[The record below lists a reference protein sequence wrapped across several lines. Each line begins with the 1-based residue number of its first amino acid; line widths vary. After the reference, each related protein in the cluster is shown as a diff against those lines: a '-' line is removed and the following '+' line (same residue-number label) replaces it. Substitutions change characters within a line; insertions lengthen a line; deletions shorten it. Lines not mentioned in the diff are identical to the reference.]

1 MSTLR
6 EAIKGCGITSVNGV
20 KVDDMKHHELTE
32 VISSTDKDIEFYHCI
47 HKYSG
52 LIILDNSRVISELLM
67 THNILET
74 RDIVRAQT
82 SNVAVCAH
90 IKYIMDNSRINY
102 DYEGCTALVR
112 MYGGYAIKMKYD
124 VSVAKGT
131 LIHGEPEDFWGEG
144 DEEPDDSLIAV
155 PETEDIK
162 NVNPIEADGLIGS
175 LLCRGYEKTPYMP
188 RYYGLF
194 YCDSIPIS
202 IMEHIRGMPLF
213 NFLKLKKPHPVIVH
227 SLFIRIILFLYRN
240 FIDYKFVHGDIH
252 SKNILVDND
261 DSKGDI
267 DVNGIAT
274 YGIKP
279 ILIDFGGSNVL
290 VDYEDIDQS
299 NSNVTNEL
307 QLVKLCRYF
316 NYEFKFS
323 GSRYPEMLEELYQ
336 SLKVD

>member
-1 MSTLR
+1 MTTLI

-20 KVDDMKHHELTE
+20 KVDDMDQQELTE

-52 LIILDNSRVISELLM
+52 LIILDNSFKISELLV

-74 RDIVRAQT
+74 RDIVKAQT

-90 IKYIMDNSRINY
+90 IKYIMNNSRINY

-124 VSVAKGT
+124 VSVVKGT
-131 LIHGEPEDFWGEG
+131 LMHEDQDKDAPEM
-144 DEEPDDSLIAV
+144 
-155 PETEDIK
+155 
-162 NVNPIEADGLIGS
+162 VNPIETDGIIGS

-202 IMEHIRGMPLF
+202 IMEQIRDMPLF
-213 NFLKLKKPHPVIVH
+213 YFKKSKKPHPVILH
-227 SLFIRIILFLYRN
+227 SLFIRIIIFLYRN
-240 FIDYKFVHGDIH
+240 FIDYKFVHCDLHG
-252 SKNILVDND
+252 KNILVDND
-261 DSKGDI
+261 DSEGDI
-267 DVNGIAT
+267 DINGITT
-274 YGIKP
+274 YGIRP
-279 ILIDFGGSNVL
+279 ILIDFGGSSVL

-299 NSNVTNEL
+299 NYNITNED
-307 QLVKLCRYF
+307 QLVKLCGLF

-323 GSRYPEMLEELYQ
+323 GSRYPEMLEELYR
-336 SLKVD
+336 SLKIGS